1 LEELSNH
8 YTLLC
13 NRAKAKL
20 SGEER
25 TAFESQLK
33 QLQQILSFNGDGEIV
48 HQILARAR
56 KSLVLLTTEVRF
68 VLFVNQ
74 VSAKLQ
80 KWLLGNY
87 TH

>member
-1 LEELSNH
+1 MEELSNH

-33 QLQQILSFNGDGEIV
+33 QLQQVLSFNGDSEIGSPDSGKGKKV
-48 HQILARAR
+48 AGAAHNGNEIR
-56 KSLVLLTTEVRF
+56 VLRESS
-68 VLFVNQ
+68 
-74 VSAKLQ
+74 VSQAAEMAT
-80 KWLLGNY
+80 G
-87 TH
+87 

>member
-1 LEELSNH
+1 MEELSNH

-33 QLQQILSFNGDGEIV
+33 QLQQVLSFNGDSNISSPDSGKGKKVAGADHNGNEISA
-48 HQILARAR
+48 LRE
-56 KSLVLLTTEVRF
+56 SS
-68 VLFVNQ
+68 
-74 VSAKLQ
+74 VSQAAEMAT
-80 KWLLGNY
+80 G
-87 TH
+87 